1 MPDEADAGG
10 LIPGLRP
17 RTPSARAHQRAKIAL
32 AVWLVLAALAL
43 IFIDRARADVQ
54 GDPKPITWK
63 RCSTTIA
70 TGGTAQSLA
79 LGSGPLRGFF
89 LQNPSTATESL
100 FFDPS
105 GAASTTA
112 GTSGELAAG
121 AILSTGPGTIFFG
134 NSISVNAVTSAHAF
148 VCYYGQ

>member
-1 MPDEADAGG
+1 MSDEADNGG

-17 RTPSARAHQRAKIAL
+17 RTPSARAHQRAKIAV
-32 AVWLVLAALAL
+32 AVWLALAALAL
-43 IFIDRARADVQ
+43 IFIDRAHAEVQ

-70 TGGTAQSLA
+70 TGGTAQSLS

-89 LQNPSTATESL
+89 LQNPTAATESL

-105 GAASTTA
+105 GTASTTS

-121 AILSTGPGTIFFG
+121 ASLSTGPGTIFFG
-134 NSISVNAVTSAHAF
+134 NAISVNAVTSAHAF